1 MEFPCDFPI
10 KAMGL
15 SEHDIQTLAT
25 EIVTRHY
32 PELEPDNITSR
43 PSHGNKYISVTLTI
57 TATSRKQL
65 DAIYHELSAC
75 EQIIMAL

>member
-1 MEFPCDFPI
+1 
-10 KAMGL
+10 MGL
-15 SEHDIQTLAT
+15 SEHDIHALAS
-25 EIVTRHY
+25 EIVARHY
-32 PELEPDNITSR
+32 PELAPDNITSR
-43 PSHGNKYISVTLTI
+43 PSHENKYISVTFTI